1 MISAEAAET
10 QAPPQPGDLP
20 DFKEVNT
27 AEFKWGTSTKNHK
40 VIIEE
45 VNKAFEAVV
54 HFRKNLFKLP
64 SGKPGKQFVTLKAK
78 YFQAFAAGEA
88 LEQVAMKAL
97 AIMEHLLLQKIKGH
111 KSKQHSKTLE
121 LRLQKWEDGKLLELL
136 DEAQGI
142 QDLLSERQ
150 RTNPSEVSR
159 IYEKLILEGNV
170 SQANNF

>member
-1 MISAEAAET
+1 
-10 QAPPQPGDLP
+10 
-20 DFKEVNT
+20 
-27 AEFKWGTSTKNHK
+27 
-40 VIIEE
+40 
-45 VNKAFEAVV
+45 
-54 HFRKNLFKLP
+54 
-64 SGKPGKQFVTLKAK
+64 
-78 YFQAFAAGEA
+78 
-88 LEQVAMKAL
+88 MKAQ
-97 AIMEHLLLQKIKGH
+97 AISEHLLLQKIKGH

-170 SQANNF
+170 SQATNFLDQQATKGGILKMTEEIKTKLETLHPEPAPTDPAYLAKGHRQ